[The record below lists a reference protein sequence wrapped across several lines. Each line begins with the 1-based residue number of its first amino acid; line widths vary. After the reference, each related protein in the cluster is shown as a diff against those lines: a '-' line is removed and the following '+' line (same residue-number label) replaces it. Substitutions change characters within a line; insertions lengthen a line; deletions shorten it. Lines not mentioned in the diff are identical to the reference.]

1 MKPLETP
8 GVLEVFTEYHPDP
21 ELDLSKNEVY
31 LKMKAT
37 PRSGDVGKAFLQVP
51 TCVPASP
58 DTATAYVVHEV
69 RSSHAGT
76 NRRVLGVFRSRE
88 DAEQKAAEARAS
100 INSFLRRYNAW
111 EFGKET
117 NGGTI
122 LTYYHLGN
130 PLAIVGYAVYI
141 EETPM
146 TPCNLPNVS
155 RQETTSAK

>member
-37 PRSGDVGKAFLQVP
+37 PRSGDVGKAFLQIP
-51 TCVPASP
+51 TCVPVSP
-58 DTATAYVVHEV
+58 DGATAYVVHEV

-76 NRRVLGVFRSRE
+76 KRRVLGVFRSRK
-88 DAEQKAAEARAS
+88 DAEQKASEARAA
-100 INSFLRRYNAW
+100 INSFLKRYNAW
-111 EFGKET
+111 EFGEEP
-117 NGGTI
+117 NGGTM

-130 PLAIVGYAVYI
+130 PLAIVGFAVYI
-141 EETPM
+141 EEVPK
-146 TPCNLPNVS
+146 NHISL
-155 RQETTSAK
+155 

>member
-8 GVLEVFTEYHPDP
+8 NVLKVLDEPP
-21 ELDLSKNEVY
+21 EEDYEFDLSKNEVY

-37 PRSGDVGKAFLQVP
+37 PRSGDVGKAFLQIP

-58 DTATAYVVHEV
+58 DTATSYVVHEV

-76 NRRVLGVFRSRE
+76 KRRVLGVFRSRKN
-88 DAEQKAAEARAS
+88 AEQKAAEARAS

-111 EFGKET
+111 EFGEESH
-117 NGGTI
+117 GGTM

-130 PLAIVGYAVYI
+130 PLAIVGYTVFI
-141 EETPM
+141 EEAPM
-146 TPCNLPNVS
+146 SEPEKDPN
-155 RQETTSAK
+155 K